1 MSRMTLASFTILLQ
15 WFQNEGGSE
24 DSVIGS
30 ISLMRIVRVA
40 RIVKLARVIRLMT
53 FFRELRLMIYSIL
66 ASLKSLVWVTLILGI
81 TFYIFGITF
90 TSGVVAYLDKHQS
103 WLHVEEE
110 DLIDSFGSL
119 GKSLLT
125 LFMTIAGGRSWGEFF
140 KLLVPL
146 PAQYAILFL
155 VFVTFTVF
163 AVLNI
168 VTGVFVESALQANN
182 HSRQVVIK
190 EELDAKKE
198 FLKALRDLFNEM
210 DNNGDGAISAAEF
223 DKRLR
228 NEEVIAYFK
237 ALKLDVSDSRRLFS
251 LLDKDGT
258 GTVDIMEF
266 LQGCYQLQGEARSID
281 TKIMQMQIKGLCQ
294 QISDLRND
302 IPLAA
307 QQDDLS
313 SLK

>member
-90 TSGVVAYLDKHQS
+90 TSGVVAYLDDQQAWGPS
-103 WLHVEEE
+103 EEG
-110 DLIDSFGSL
+110 DLQDCFGSL
-119 GKSLLT
+119 SKSLLT
-125 LFMTIAGGRSWGEFF
+125 LFMAISGGRSWGEYFH
-140 KLLVPL
+140 LLVSL
-146 PAQYAILFL
+146 PPQYPVLFL
-155 VFVTFTVF
+155 IFITFTIF

-168 VTGVFVESALQANN
+168 VTGVFVESAMNSNN
-182 HSRQVVIK
+182 HSRQVIIK
-190 EELDAKKE
+190 EELDSKRG
-198 FLKALRDLFNEM
+198 FLKALRDLFHEM
-210 DNNGDGAISAAEF
+210 DNNGDGFITATEF
-223 DKRLR
+223 DRRLR

-237 ALKLDVSDSRRLFS
+237 ALKLDVSDTKRLFS
-251 LLDKDGT
+251 LLDNDNS
-258 GTVDIMEF
+258 GTVDVVEF
-266 LQGCYQLQGEARSID
+266 LEGCYQLQGEARSID
-281 TKIMQMQIKGLCQ
+281 LKILQMQMKGLSQ
-294 QISDLRND
+294 QITQLQGSKQTNGY
-302 IPLAA
+302 
-307 QQDDLS
+307 
-313 SLK
+313 